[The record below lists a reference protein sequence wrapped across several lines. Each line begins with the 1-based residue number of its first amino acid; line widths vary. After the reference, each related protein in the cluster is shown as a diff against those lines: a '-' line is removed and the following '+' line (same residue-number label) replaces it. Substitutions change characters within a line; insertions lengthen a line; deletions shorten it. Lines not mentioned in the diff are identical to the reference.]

1 MAFGEAMWRA
11 QDGSMYVTGQY
22 KPEGGENRLHVYR
35 RDPQTAR
42 WHTQSLSPAQVAAV
56 FEDRGGGLWLTSTY
70 WDALRLYRGA
80 DWQVEELADF
90 AEYGLVS
97 SFFLHGINPGSGSV
111 MPAAPVAVFSAGA
124 HPQYQLWFARFTA
137 APGQTA
143 VAAVAA
149 PTGYALDQNFPN
161 PFNGATAIRY
171 ALPAAGEVDL
181 AVFNLLGHRVA
192 RLDTGYQ
199 AAGAHEAAWDGLD
212 EEGQSLAAGV
222 YFYRLRYRDQLTV
235 RKLVLLP

>member
-1 MAFGEAMWRA
+1 M
-11 QDGSMYVTGQY
+11 
-22 KPEGGENRLHVYR
+22 
-35 RDPQTAR
+35 
-42 WHTQSLSPAQVAAV
+42 
-56 FEDRGGGLWLTSTY
+56 
-70 WDALRLYRGA
+70 
-80 DWQVEELADF
+80 
-90 AEYGLVS
+90 
-97 SFFLHGINPGSGSV
+97 
-111 MPAAPVAVFSAGA
+111 
-124 HPQYQLWFARFTA
+124 
-137 APGQTA
+137 
-143 VAAVAA
+143 AAVAA
-149 PTGYALDQNFPN
+149 PTGYGLDQNFPN